1 MTTITTDKKRLY
13 YIDVLNMLACLSVIF
28 MHCNGIVH
36 FYDNSRAWK
45 ESMVVETL
53 CYWAVPV
60 FFMITGATLWNTVT
74 DTIRALILRREF

>member
-1 MTTITTDKKRLY
+1 MPVCY
-13 YIDVLNMLACLSVIF
+13 F